1 MHAGLGLLLR
11 LVLYSDLL
19 LWSKWV
25 DTYSQFIE
33 SSYPGH
39 VVSDQIQGQ
48 EAGAAYPGRH
58 AAER

>member
-39 VVSDQIQGQ
+39 VVSDQRQGQ
-48 EAGAAYPGRH
+48 GGRGSLSGP
-58 AAER
+58 ARC